1 MSLTA
6 ESSSQTPQKPVLIP
20 QQQSTVEFLSELK
33 EPGSFEI
40 GMQSLFDA
48 LDLWISSIKY
58 YFDAMNPASGSISS
72 KMFLEWLHSEEGLLI
87 FLIGS
92 ACFGLFAY
100 LGNGIKK
107 EDRTVFSSFADNY
120 WPYVRDVIKRLKWT
134 FKGTR
139 SLLLVSQ
146 TLFHQNYISYITP
159 FGILLGLVGAVN
171 QLWNRSM
178 VEARKSLQQSNDLFR
193 RQVKG
198 INACFLEVDD
208 KLLPDDIEER
218 QKVLKH
224 IYAGSILAISKGDK
238 QDYLLIDKDGKE
250 KTWSA
255 CLDGFSKEQQ
265 EALNAF
271 LDLLKET
278 LKDLQKDKDGQSHV
292 PRVYW
297 EQYKQLLDS
306 QESLFNDANISQEK
320 NPFWQIFHAKQEF
333 IKDEVLNV
341 QSDTY
346 LYLKNAAQFQQ
357 NSTQAFAS
365 AILSGLLNAP
375 YYFLGVLSMVV
386 LPSQFFI
393 YAVAVCSFFMVLN
406 VISEYDQEADYQRRL
421 KTSQLKANLI
431 MNKRMLLLEWQNF
444 TPIREEFDKLE
455 HEIAALLSILK
466 VKNPELANL
475 ISKKFPSVEGLEKQ
489 DLNSN
494 AIQGMDL
501 SKIDLS
507 AMDGTGISEKQK
519 DILNFCVRVE
529 NLEREY
535 LKNHLDLSK
544 QLELSSDI
552 VWRQSLRNGLV
563 VYGAFNS
570 LLMTVATMSFLFG
583 LTITPIF
590 FYISVLVGLSILIA
604 TISYTWLFIRPKE
617 EKSVDDE
624 DADAEVLGVAKTSTF
639 SLPAEKT
646 PANTLYVSPLT
657 YDIMNIP
664 EIRGTSNLLIPEHA
678 EVFRQTLSGAKKGIK
693 CSQTLLSFFVMAS
706 ENVNPALMSIY
717 LGVSAVYA
725 SFFACKGLRGL
736 MRVDNDAY
744 KESFM
749 YTWLTGEKRP
759 SEVNE
764 QVAHNHLKQ
773 IRIFRIGS
781 SEALTTRPQ
790 PSPRGL

>member
-159 FGILLGLVGAVN
+159 FGILLGLIGAAN

-208 KLLPDDIEER
+208 KLLPDDGEER
-218 QKVLKH
+218 KKALKH
-224 IYAGSILAISKGDK
+224 IYAGSILALTKD
-238 QDYLLIDKDGKE
+238 DGKKEYLFIDE
-250 KTWSA
+250 KGEENNLEKSFKTFNTA
-255 CLDGFSKEQQ
+255 QKVVLE
-265 EALNAF
+265 NF
-271 LDLLKET
+271 LKLLETKLADLR
-278 LKDLQKDKDGQSHV
+278 KDADGQSHV
-292 PRVYW
+292 PRIYW

-306 QESLFNDANISQEK
+306 QQRLFDDADISPEQ
-320 NPFWQIFHAKQEF
+320 NPFWQIYLSKQAF
-333 IKDEVLNV
+333 IKDTVLYEK
-341 QSDTY
+341 SDTY
-346 LYLKNAAQFQQ
+346 SYLKNAAQFQQ

-393 YAVAVCSFFMVLN
+393 YAVSVCSFFMVLN

-444 TPIREEFDKLE
+444 TPISTGFDKLE
-455 HEIAALLSILK
+455 PEIAAL
-466 VKNPELANL
+466 LANL
-475 ISKKFPSVEGLEKQ
+475 ISKKFPSGKGIEKQ

-507 AMDGTGISEKQK
+507 KMNLSNITAEQK
-519 DILNFCVRVE
+519 DILHFCVRVE

-544 QLELSSDI
+544 QLELSSGI

-604 TISYTWLFIRPKE
+604 TMSYTWLFIRPKE
-617 EKSVDDE
+617 EKSLDDQDE
-624 DADAEVLGVAKTSTF
+624 SAQHLGLTPVQETS
-639 SLPAEKT
+639 S
-646 PANTLYVSPLT
+646 ANTLYVSPST
-657 YDIMNIP
+657 FNIMNSQ

-693 CSQTLLSFFVMAS
+693 CTQTLLSFFVMAS

-717 LGVSAVYA
+717 LGVSAIYA

-759 SEVNE
+759 SEVTA
-764 QVAHNHLKQ
+764 QVAPNQSKQ
-773 IRIFRIGS
+773 LSRFFRIGS
-781 SEALTTRPQ
+781 SAALTMNVPS
-790 PSPRGL
+790 SPRAAALPFIDDAAARVH